1 MDSGGFHSPRTA
13 ESNFKNP
20 LSLNRV
26 LVTAHMCGDTSSLP
40 WENEGETSQ
49 QRTVTT
55 PIPNSG
61 VMLLLLTAQHS
72 QADST
77 TRTCEEGVR
86 RDPPL
91 FKNTS
96 ASCVFLPRR
105 CFTSACSSDEC
116 EKLQIPSRA
125 PLRFS
130 LSHQDKLCTL
140 LTIFCT
146 LALFSHDYLRILM
159 LASLQANNCSMFAYG
174 RSFSTC
180 SAFIF
185 LFPVPA
191 TCVSTT
197 IKQGDAYSYVFPTKF
212 IQSQEEG
219 RV

>member
-1 MDSGGFHSPRTA
+1 MRRLCCARTKVKLHSRGR
-13 ESNFKNP
+13 SRHR
-20 LSLNRV
+20 S
-26 LVTAHMCGDTSSLP
+26 
-40 WENEGETSQ
+40 
-49 QRTVTT
+49 
-55 PIPNSG
+55 PNSG

-77 TRTCEEGVR
+77 TRTCEESVR

-91 FKNTS
+91 FKNTF
-96 ASCVFLPRR
+96 ASCVFLPCR
-105 CFTSACSSDEC
+105 CITSACSSDEC
-116 EKLQIPSRA
+116 EKLQIPSRV

-130 LSHQDKLCTL
+130 LSHQDKLTTL

-146 LALFSHDYLRILM
+146 LALFSHDYLGILM
-159 LASLQANNCSMFAYG
+159 LASLRANNCSMFAYG
-174 RSFSTC
+174 RLFSTC

-185 LFPVPA
+185 LFPVPVN
-191 TCVSTT
+191 CVSTT